1 MNACCPTCHQ
11 TIGTVR
17 LGVRLT
23 PLKAALVD
31 AIKRSGDVGITSDE
45 LVYSLWERAMT
56 RDTVKA
62 HISQI
67 NSLLEETDWVIF
79 SDRRRWYLQRR

>member
-1 MNACCPTCHQ
+1 MTSVSRATSSSIRSSGTC
-11 TIGTVR
+11 R
-17 LGVRLT
+17 
-23 PLKAALVD
+23 D
-31 AIKRSGDVGITSDE
+31 A
-45 LVYSLWERAMT
+45 